1 MGGVKNSPYLC
12 ANNLIINTFHTYKS
26 LMKKV
31 LFFAASLLLV
41 SLASCDYISK
51 KASETLGMMSMDEAG
66 TYEYAEELVNKIEPE
81 WKVYNVSVSNKGP
94 HDHCSN
100 TLGFINV
107 QMINA
112 DNNRVYQNLYPQK
125 DAPSRALSESPDFDQ
140 MPEFKFTAESA
151 MKNIEDCKNLI
162 PEGFKFL
169 NLERYTARVKSDK
182 TSDTD
187 IVINVQE
194 IGKENVT
201 AGGVTSSV
209 YYSLRFII
217 DENGEIRM
225 IEN

>member
-1 MGGVKNSPYLC
+1 
-12 ANNLIINTFHTYKS
+12 
-26 LMKKV
+26 MKKV
-31 LFFAASLLLV
+31 LILAAGALLA

-51 KASETLGMMSMDEAG
+51 KASETLGMMSMDEAA
-66 TYEYAEELVNKIEPE
+66 TYEFAEEQVNKIEPE
-81 WKVYNVSVSNKGP
+81 WKVYVVSVLNKGP
-94 HDHCSN
+94 HNQCSN
-100 TLGFINV
+100 TLGFVNV

-125 DAPSRALSESPDFDQ
+125 DAPSSALAEGPDFDQ
-140 MPEFKFTAESA
+140 MPEFKFTAAEA
-151 MKNIEDCKNLI
+151 MKNIEECKNMI

-169 NLERYTARVKSDK
+169 NLERYTTQVRTDRSKE
-182 TSDTD
+182 TD